1 MGRNLRESR
10 ACLLA
15 ELIAHP
21 KKIQEREKYQY
32 GTSDTQVPTSLV
44 QVKVYKF
51 FLCVVNL
58 ISLSSNTFFSF
69 EGPNV
74 LYKTFKV

>member
-15 ELIAHP
+15 ELIVHP

-44 QVKVYKF
+44 QVEV
-51 FLCVVNL
+51 
-58 ISLSSNTFFSF
+58 
-69 EGPNV
+69 
-74 LYKTFKV
+74 